1 MISFFMNQ
9 GKKTNF
15 EKLVDVFYRS
25 HWKQLYL
32 GELEAVVCFADWIR
46 KNGIKIE
53 VRKESAKKFLE
64 R

>member
-1 MISFFMNQ
+1 M
-9 GKKTNF
+9 KKRATTNF

-32 GELEAVVCFADWIR
+32 GELEAVVYFADWIR

-53 VRKESAKKFLE
+53 VRKESAKKFLQT
-64 R
+64 